1 LGGISGATVD
11 VQRRITNDPEQLR
24 VLSEI
29 ALPVCRAH
37 GLLLVDARFYV
48 ERGTVLRVL
57 IEREE
62 AARQAQGG
70 ASLADCQAVSE
81 DLSVALDVDKRTAP
95 LGAYRLEVSSP
106 GLDRPLFKLDDYR
119 RFLGREVKIQTGK
132 PVSGRK
138 RFRGKLV
145 EVEGEKV
152 RIEQD
157 GAPVVIRFA
166 EIQKANLIFEL

>member
-1 LGGISGATVD
+1 M
-11 VQRRITNDPEQLR
+11 QRRISNDSQQLQ

-29 ALPVCRAH
+29 ASPVCRAH

-62 AARQAQGG
+62 AEKQTRGG
-70 ASLADCQAVSE
+70 VSLADCQAVSE
-81 DLSVALDVDKRTAP
+81 DLSVALEVDERTAP
-95 LGAYRLEVSSP
+95 LGSYRLEVSSP

-119 RFLGREVKIQTGK
+119 RFLGREVKIQTARAIF
-132 PVSGRK
+132 GRK
-138 RFRGKLV
+138 RFRGKLLDV
-145 EVEGEKV
+145 QGENI

-157 GAPVVIRFA
+157 GAPVVIRYS
-166 EIQKANLIFEL
+166 EIHKANLVFEF